1 MIFKEKIKYALA
13 TSMALLM
20 LVLIFAFI
28 NMRITIADS
37 NRETVVLGTIK
48 NIEAIQLNA
57 EHLER
62 LKDMYLKSGNENYL
76 REYDAVSGKI
86 KNDKNALIAY

>member
-13 TSMALLM
+13 ASMALLV

-57 EHLER
+57 EHLEH

-76 REYDAVSGKI
+76 REYDAVSAKI
-86 KNDKNALIAY
+86 KNDKN